1 LWIFATWDAI
11 HTRDLAQNEDSQ
23 GKLLQPSRLI
33 RYSPKEL
40 PMKTLLLL
48 LACIIASSFG
58 IALTEGTMNSVFQ
71 YVLMGTVGIS
81 TLVLLSGVTD

>member
-1 LWIFATWDAI
+1 
-11 HTRDLAQNEDSQ
+11 
-23 GKLLQPSRLI
+23 
-33 RYSPKEL
+33 
-40 PMKTLLLL
+40 MKTLLLL